1 MCPYAFYRDNETYY
15 PYLYCKLD
23 GKRCLYSKRCQ
34 KEEKYIPLDNQGEC
48 YKMIENTKHNIPTN
62 SFYVQNSRPSP
73 NGTWLY
79 VEFEGNV
86 VKVEIKIKDYNK
98 NYVYLKKK
106 SDGSGV
112 IASDEP
118 FRRYGKKTSKKD

>member
-1 MCPYAFYRDNETYY
+1 MCPYAFYKDNETYY

-48 YKMIENTKHNIPTN
+48 YKMIENIKHNIPTN

-98 NYVYLKKK
+98 DYVYLKKK

-112 IASDEP
+112 IASDES

>member
-1 MCPYAFYRDNETYY
+1 MCPYGFYKENETYY

-34 KEEKYIPLDNQGEC
+34 QEEKYIPLDNQGEC
-48 YKMIENTKHNIPTN
+48 YKMIEQNTKEIPTD
-62 SFYVQNSRPSP
+62 SYYVQNSRPSP

-86 VKVEIKIKDYNK
+86 TKVEIKIKNYDK

-112 IASDEP
+112 IASDRP

>member
-1 MCPYAFYRDNETYY
+1 
-15 PYLYCKLD
+15 
-23 GKRCLYSKRCQ
+23 
-34 KEEKYIPLDNQGEC
+34 
-48 YKMIENTKHNIPTN
+48 MIENTKHNIPTN

-86 VKVEIKIKDYNK
+86 IKVEIKIKDYNK
-98 NYVYLKKK
+98 YYVYLKKK

-118 FRRYGKKTSKKD
+118 FRRYGKKTSKKDRTKRYLYV

>member
-48 YKMIENTKHNIPTN
+48 YKMIENTKYNIPTN

-112 IASDEP
+112 IVSDEP